1 MPDKTIRYLYD
12 GNDEIGFEEDGQL
25 SIRILGNTAQ
35 AEIGSAI
42 ALQIKGA
49 TYIPLHDLQGNV
61 SILLNP
67 NTNEPTEEYIYSPFG
82 QQNPSTQSQNPWR
95 YLSKHTDNETGF
107 VFFGRRYY
115 DPSSGRFLTSD
126 PKGYTDSLSLYAYAL
141 NDPFLLIDP
150 YGLENEPSQM
160 AQSFSDLGSITISS
174 VGTFGSGAWNSF
186 SHPIDALGGL
196 SNDLTHLSSSAFNG
210 NLSTLT
216 AAWKAMDWDQRMR
229 LISFQTSRVVGIG
242 VTVSGL
248 GGLYQLGCRAAVGA
262 YFGGKVLFQSMGR
275 LAFPKVTLAPVG
287 ESVSP
292 FAVRFSQ
299 PTISQNFRNNATLH
313 DLIQGLRSGKVGVN
327 DIPTIRVVEYEGN
340 LITLDNRRLAA
351 FQSAKIESIPIQK
364 VSLNDLKIAKEFD
377 LKFNPINNGKIID
390 VISRSAERQAEE
402 NFLRL
407 HGKIR

>member
-1 MPDKTIRYLYD
+1 M
-12 GNDEIGFEEDGQL
+12 E
-25 SIRILGNTAQ
+25 
-35 AEIGSAI
+35 
-42 ALQIKGA
+42 
-49 TYIPLHDLQGNV
+49 
-61 SILLNP
+61 
-67 NTNEPTEEYIYSPFG
+67 
-82 QQNPSTQSQNPWR
+82 
-95 YLSKHTDNETGF
+95 
-107 VFFGRRYY
+107 
-115 DPSSGRFLTSD
+115 
-126 PKGYTDSLSLYAYAL
+126 
-141 NDPFLLIDP
+141 
-150 YGLENEPSQM
+150 
-160 AQSFSDLGSITISS
+160 SITISS

-196 SNDLTHLSSSAFNG
+196 SNDLTHLSSNAFNG